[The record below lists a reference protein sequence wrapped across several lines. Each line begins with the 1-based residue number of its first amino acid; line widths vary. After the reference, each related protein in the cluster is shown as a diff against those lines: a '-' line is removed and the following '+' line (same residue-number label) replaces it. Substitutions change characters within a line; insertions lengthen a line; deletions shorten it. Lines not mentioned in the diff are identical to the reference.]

1 VILHTCPNDE
11 SESTVASTPSTSTT
25 DSTDEE
31 KSDNSPARSSSQ
43 RSGSRQPASGNRSEL
58 VGDMGRTAI
67 ADSVVAK
74 IAGLACREIS
84 GVHDMGTGASRTFG
98 AIKGMV
104 NVGNDRPSPTQ
115 GVGVEVGARQAA
127 VDLDIVVEYGASIVD
142 VAESIRNN
150 VIAKVEGMTGLEVT
164 EVNVSVDDVYLGE
177 PEQDDDDSDPRVQ

>member
-1 VILHTCPNDE
+1 MATSSTTATSDQSDGDE
-11 SESTVASTPSTSTT
+11 SSSG
-25 DSTDEE
+25 
-31 KSDNSPARSSSQ
+31 NGRSAQ
-43 RSGSRQPASGNRSEL
+43 RSGGRPATTGNRSEL
-58 VGDMGRTAI
+58 VSDLGKTAI

-104 NVGNDRPSPTQ
+104 PVGSDRPSPTQ
-115 GVGVEVGARQAA
+115 GVGVEVGQLQAA

-142 VAESIRNN
+142 VADAIRNN
-150 VIAKVEGMTGLEVT
+150 VITKVQAMTGLEVT

-177 PEQDDDDSDPRVQ
+177 PEHEEQDPRVQ